1 MKNVV
6 DITKSLPAVMGKA
19 KPEEIKPAPAFID
32 EKSARVVNSLF
43 RELQSIFPAW
53 RQAWPTDKALDH
65 AKATWTK
72 GFRDAGITSIEQ
84 IKFGIQACR
93 SLGTDFAPS
102 VGKFIQMCQPTAEM
116 LGLPSAEKAYAEAC
130 RNAHPS
136 ADRHWTHAAVM
147 HATNETGFYNLNT
160 LKEDESRKL
169 FMRNY
174 EIACRMVEKGEPLKE
189 IPKALPAEVK
199 TPANP
204 SIALAEL
211 KKMREMV
218 RGGRA

>member
-19 KPEEIKPAPAFID
+19 KLEEIKPAPAFIN

-53 RQAWPTDKALDH
+53 RQAWPNDKALDH

-93 SLGTDFAPS
+93 NLGQDFAPS
-102 VGKFIQMCQPTAEM
+102 VGRFIKMCEPTAEM
-116 LGLPSAEKAYAEAC
+116 LGLPSADKAYAEAC

-136 ADRHWTHAAVM
+136 ADRKWTHAAVM
-147 HATNETGFYNLNT
+147 HAANETGFYNLNT
-160 LKEDESRKL
+160 LKEDESKKL
-169 FMRNY
+169 FNRNY
-174 EIACRMVEKGEPLKE
+174 DIACRMVAKGEPLKE
-189 IPKALPAEVK
+189 IPKALPSEVSV
-199 TPANP
+199 PAKPETVNRE
-204 SIALAEL
+204 LA
-211 KKMREMV
+211 KMRAMLKGCRV
-218 RGGRA
+218 